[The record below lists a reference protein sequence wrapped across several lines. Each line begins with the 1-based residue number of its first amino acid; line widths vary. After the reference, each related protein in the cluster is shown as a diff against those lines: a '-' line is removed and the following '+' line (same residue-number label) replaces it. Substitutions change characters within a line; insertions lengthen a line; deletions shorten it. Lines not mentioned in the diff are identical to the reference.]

1 MKYFPWCTF
10 YSYVEKYIY
19 IYKKMNQE
27 KIAKKKGLNKKYNLS
42 NGQAKLDFH
51 DQAMDDYFNKLF

>member
-1 MKYFPWCTF
+1 
-10 YSYVEKYIY
+10 
-19 IYKKMNQE
+19 MNQE

-51 DQAMDDYFNKLF
+51 DQAMDDYFNKHFKKNCV

>member
-1 MKYFPWCTF
+1 
-10 YSYVEKYIY
+10 
-19 IYKKMNQE
+19 MNQE

-51 DQAMDDYFNKLF
+51 DQVMDDYFNKLF